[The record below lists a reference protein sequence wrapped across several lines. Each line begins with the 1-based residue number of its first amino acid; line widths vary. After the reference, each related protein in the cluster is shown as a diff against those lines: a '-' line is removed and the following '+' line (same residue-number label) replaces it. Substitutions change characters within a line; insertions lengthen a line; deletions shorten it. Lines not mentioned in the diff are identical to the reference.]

1 VSNELL
7 LVAVGALTGV
17 LAGMLGAGGGFATIV
32 LLLVAGADPHEAVGT
47 SLVYLMVMGGW
58 GTIVHLRL
66 GAIDVRLATALGI
79 GAAAAAVGGAQLAEA
94 SSTHDLLLAL
104 GLFTA
109 CVSGISL
116 AWPQTR
122 RPLPVSASAVPV
134 AGEVEPVPAGPAPA
148 ADEVPVT
155 GRMLLGA
162 LAGGSAIGLLKG
174 LFGVGAGFL
183 IVPFMSA
190 ALGVPR
196 RLAVGS
202 SVFAILVASVVAG
215 LRHLSLDNVHVSA
228 LWYLVP
234 GGLVGSFVGSRAA
247 RGMPAPAIR
256 AAFLAVMGMSTVYLL
271 LHVA

>member
-1 VSNELL
+1 
-7 LVAVGALTGV
+7 
-17 LAGMLGAGGGFATIV
+17 MLGAGGGFATVV

-47 SLVYLMVMGGW
+47 SLVYLLVMGGW

-66 GAIDVRLATALGI
+66 GAVDRRLATALGI
-79 GAAAAAVGGAQLAEA
+79 GAAGAAAGGAQLAEA
-94 SSTHDLLLAL
+94 LSSHDLLLAL

-109 CVSGISL
+109 CVSGVSL

-122 RPLPVSASAVPV
+122 RPLPVSSSAIPV
-134 AGEVEPVPAGPAPA
+134 AGEVEPAPAGPPPSL
-148 ADEVPVT
+148 DEAPVT
-155 GRMLLGA
+155 GRMLAGGV
-162 LAGGSAIGLLKG
+162 AGGSAIGLLKG

-215 LRHLSLDNVHVSA
+215 IVHVSLDNVHGNA

-234 GGLVGSFVGSRAA
+234 GGLVGSFAGSRAA
-247 RGMPAPAIR
+247 RGMSATAIR
-256 AAFLAVMGMSTVYLL
+256 TAFLAVMAMSSVYLL
-271 LHVA
+271 LHVG